1 MKTEYSK
8 NFYKYLKYTF
18 FALCFLMGAGA
29 QAQVTEEE
37 DNEAAQDTIKG
48 YNAGK
53 VELKNPT
60 SIKEAYEY
68 DPITNMYIYSHKFDG
83 FNITYPVILTP
94 EEYEKLVLRESM
106 RKYYQ
111 EKNKAIDD
119 KATEQQQKDALPRY
133 YVKSGLFES
142 IFGGNTI
149 DVKPQGYVEVD
160 LGGRFTKQDNPAL
173 SPRNRRSFTFD
184 FDQRISMSLQGKVGT
199 RLNVMANYDTQS
211 TFAFQNM
218 IKLDYTPTEDD
229 IIRKIEVGNVSF
241 PLSNSLVRG
250 AQSLFGVKGQFQFGK
265 TTFTGIYSE
274 QKSQSKTV
282 TAQGGSVV
290 QDFAIFALEYDENKH
305 FFLSQ
310 FFRNRYDHW
319 LRSYPLV
326 DNRVLISRIEVWV
339 TNKQNRI
346 NTTENNSRNIIALQD
361 LGEGTLHTKPIVTG
375 APTEEITSQTV
386 GFVAGGESPAQFF
399 NTFNITEPG
408 EYDPFPDNG
417 NNKLDPGMIGTG
429 GYLQSSVRQIVTT
442 SDSSFGSLASQAD
455 EGVDYVKL
463 ENARKLTS
471 SEYTLNTSL
480 GYISL
485 NTKLN
490 NDEVLAVAYQYTVGD
505 RVYQVGEFGTDGV
518 DATNATT
525 TTTDTGATQVTGVT
539 TQSLVLKMLKSSLIN
554 VTEPAWNL
562 MMKNI
567 YQIPNGYQL
576 SQEDFTMNVLYT
588 DPSPLNYIT
597 PTPGLD
603 LPGLNA
609 GEADVKDTPLLR
621 VFNMDR
627 LTYAGDPQ
635 NNGDGFFDFVPGKTI
650 DQQNGRVI
658 FTTVEPFGKLLFDKL
673 GTNTGNSALYDQPAT
688 YNANQTKYVY
698 RSLYSTTQA
707 EAMQQT
713 SKNKF
718 QLKGRFKSSGGGGI
732 SLGAFNVPQGS
743 VVVTAGGRTLVE
755 GVDYTVNYQAG
766 TVEILDASLQNSNT
780 PVEVTLE
787 NNNTFGQQTRRFF
800 GVNVEHKFNDKFLL
814 GATILRMSERPF
826 TTKTNYGQESVNN
839 TIFGI
844 NTNFSTEV
852 PLFTRLVNKLP
863 FVDTDVASNL
873 SFRGEFAY
881 LKPGASKA
889 DQFNGEATTYVE
901 DFEGSQSNIDLRAAS
916 GWSLASAPVGYGG
929 EVQDYESLESGY
941 RRSKLA
947 WYSIDP
953 IFYASGS
960 RPTGINAGSVSS
972 NRTRRIYYSEL
983 YPNTDIAPGQTRV
996 VTTLDLSYF
1005 PKERGPYNFNPLA
1018 ATNPQGTFSEAQAV
1032 QNWGGIMRSLTSTNF
1047 EQTNVEY
1054 IQFWMLDPYVGNIG
1068 DAQDITNTGKIEF
1081 HLGEISED
1089 ILKDNRKQYENGLP
1103 GTDGTA
1109 LVYNSAWGKVP
1120 SSQSLIYAFDTDS
1133 ANRELQDVGFDGLN
1147 DAEEAAKFTAF
1158 AGFEDPSA
1166 DNYQYYLNVSG
1177 EIIDRYKNYNGV
1189 QGNSPVSVGDSNR
1202 GSSTMPD
1209 VEDINKDN
1217 TMNTIDAY
1225 YKYEI
1230 PISPNPVVGQNYIV
1244 DMREE
1249 QSQPMEEGTTPARWL
1264 LYKIPVKSNT
1274 GVQGTISSLRSV
1286 RFMRMMLTGFKD
1298 NVTLRMAALDLVRSE
1313 WRQYENPLDND
1324 VSNSNDDDT
1333 YHTGFDVVTVNV
1345 QENASRSPIP
1355 YMSPPGVIRE
1365 QLYSNNAVINQNE
1378 QALSLRVYAT
1388 NGGTDI
1394 NSGLEPGDARA
1405 VFKNVSVD
1413 MRQYKKIRMF
1423 LHAEAL
1429 PGVSGNE
1436 ESGALQDDQLAA
1448 MIRFGTDATDNF
1460 YEIKKPLKKTPFNS
1474 ASAQAAWTAEEI
1486 WPEDNEVMVTIEAL
1500 TKLKLMALQGS
1511 ISPDPIDDVFRMPAN
1526 QLDSSLAEGMVIGIK
1541 GNPNFGYVRVLMLGV
1556 RNNVLSTLP
1565 IPSPAPAVRGEVWF
1579 NEFRL
1584 SDMDNKGGY
1593 AATAALDTNF
1603 ADLATMSATGNLST
1617 IGFGTVEQGPTERSL
1632 EDTKQYSLV
1641 TNLNVGKLLPKQAH
1655 LNIPF
1660 NYSVGETTVTP
1671 KFDQY
1676 YQDITIDQALS
1687 VATSD
1692 ADRDAITNRNV
1703 DYTKTRSINF
1713 IGVKKDRAAEQ
1724 KQRIYD
1730 PENITIGYSY
1740 NQTDHHDYQIESQ
1753 LDQQVR
1759 ATADYNY
1766 TFQGKPVEP
1775 FKNTGFMKK
1784 SQYWKLLS
1792 DFNFNYLPSNLNFS
1806 SNIIRQYNRMQYRNV
1821 DVEGIAISPLYRRN
1835 YFFNY
1840 QYGFGYN
1847 ITKSVKFNYA
1857 VSTSNIV
1864 KNYLDVEGNPIESYT
1879 VFTDFWNT
1887 GTANTHTQN
1896 YVLNYDLPLSKLP
1909 FLSFVK
1915 ATYSYNATYNW
1926 TRSTDALAYVDFTNA
1941 DGSTTNYFL
1950 GNTIQNNNSHKINA
1964 NLGMDLFYKYLGLG
1978 PKKKPAT
1985 KAPAPKAPPKPGEKI
2000 AAAPKVAS
2008 DGNALVDGL
2017 VGVLT
2022 SVKNITINYTETN
2035 GTVLP
2040 GFLPGIG
2047 FLGSTKPSLGFILG
2061 SQDSDIRYEAAKL
2074 GYLTNYPTFNQSF
2087 TQVSTKDLKLTADV
2101 DLFPDFKINLTA
2113 ARTKSANYSE
2123 QYSVDMTN
2131 EDPYTALSPYT
2142 YGNFQISTVLIKTSF
2157 SKSDVN
2163 GSEAFDQFRQNRLII
2178 ANRLAEKF
2186 YGGTDFPRY
2195 GDGVRGTPTGEFA
2208 TANAGYPVG
2217 FGKNNQAVLLPAF
2230 LAAYQGQDA
2239 SSTKT
2244 SMFRDIP
2251 LPNWAIKYTG
2261 LMRYKFFKD
2270 RFKRFSVQ
2278 HAYEASYN
2286 INQFRTNYNYST
2298 PDTDTSGGR
2307 PLVAAQDN
2315 NGAGNFYNKFVI
2327 SNVNLTERFN
2337 PLVRFDVEMKNS
2349 FKFLAEVK
2357 KDRTL
2362 NMSFDNNLLTEVKG
2376 NDYTLGLGY
2385 RIKDVIINSRLA
2397 NNPTN
2402 TIKSDVN
2409 LKLDVTLRKSLTIV
2423 RYLDYDNNQ
2432 LGGGQDIWTAKLYG
2446 DYAFSRNLSAIFYYE
2461 HSFSKAV
2468 ISTSYPV
2475 TTIRT
2480 GFTIRYTFGN

>member
-8 NFYKYLKYTF
+8 DFYKHLKYTF
-18 FALCFLMGAGA
+18 FALCFLFGISA

-37 DNEAAQDTIKG
+37 DNEAAQDTVKG
-48 YNAGK
+48 YNMGK

-60 SIKEAYEY
+60 SIVDAYEY
-68 DPITNMYIYSHKFDG
+68 DPKMNMYIYTHKFDG

-94 EEYEKLVLRESM
+94 EEYEQLVMRESM

-111 EKNKAIDD
+111 DKSKALDD

-149 DVKPQGYVEVD
+149 DVKPQGNVEVD
-160 LGGRFTKQDNPAL
+160 LGGRYTKQDNPAL

-290 QDFAIFALEYDENKH
+290 QDFALFALEYDENKH

-310 FFRNRYDHW
+310 FFRSRYDSW
-319 LRSYPLV
+319 LRNYPLI
-326 DNRVLISRIEVWV
+326 DNRVQITRIEVWV

-346 NTTENNSRNIIALQD
+346 NATENNSRNIIALQD
-361 LGEGTLHTKPIVTG
+361 LGEGRLYSKPTVAG
-375 APTEEITSQTV
+375 APIEDITTQTV
-386 GFVAGGESPAQFF
+386 GYMAAGVDPALFF
-399 NTFNITEPG
+399 NNNDNNESF
-408 EYDPFPDNG
+408 DPDGYNNYPNND
-417 NNKLDPGMIGTG
+417 NNKLDPEKIGTADS
-429 GYLQSSVRQIVTT
+429 YLASTIREIVTT
-442 SDSSFGSLASQAD
+442 SDDSFTVRNASGQKVTS

-463 ENARKLTS
+463 ENARKLTTT
-471 SEYTLNTSL
+471 EFTYNARL

-485 NTKLN
+485 NSKLN

-518 DATNATT
+518 DATTASTNAT
-525 TTTDTGATQVTGVT
+525 GQVTAVST
-539 TQSLVLKMLKSSLIN
+539 KSIVLKMLKSSLVN
-554 VTEPAWNL
+554 VTEPTWNL

-576 SQEDFTMNVLYT
+576 SQEDFTMNILYT

-597 PTPGLD
+597 PTASLD
-603 LPGLNA
+603 LPGLNP
-609 GEADVKDTPLLR
+609 GEADVKDAPLLR

-635 NNGDGFFDFVPGKTI
+635 NNGDGFFDFIPGTTV
-650 DQQNGRVI
+650 DPQNGRVI
-658 FTTVEPFGKLLFDKL
+658 FTSVEPFGKLLFDKL
-673 GTNTGNSALYDQPAT
+673 GTNTGNSSVYDQEAT
-688 YNANQTKYVY
+688 YNANQSKYVF
-698 RSLYSTTQA
+698 RRLYSTTMA

-780 PVEVTLE
+780 PIEVSLE

-800 GVNVEHKFNDKFLL
+800 GVNVEHKFNDKFLV
-814 GATILRMSERPF
+814 GATILRMSERPY

-901 DFEGSQSNIDLRAAS
+901 DFEGSQSNIDLRGAA
-916 GWSLASAPVGYGG
+916 GWSLASAPMNYGG
-929 EVQDYESLESGY
+929 EYDGSSLRSGF
-941 RRSKLA
+941 RRAKLA

-972 NRTRRIYYSEL
+972 NFTRRIYYEEL
-983 YPNTDIAPGQTRV
+983 YPNTDIPPGSTRV
-996 VTTLDLSYF
+996 VTTLDMSYF
-1005 PKERGPYNFNPLA
+1005 PRERGPYNFNTDVLA
-1018 ATNPQGTFSEAQAV
+1018 NPGGVFTEAQAT
-1032 QNWGGIMRSLTSTNF
+1032 QNWGAIMRSLTSTNF

-1054 IQFWMLDPYVGNIG
+1054 IQFWMLDPYVGNAG
-1068 DAQDITNTGKIEF
+1068 DAQNINNTGMMEI

-1089 ILKDNRKQYENGLP
+1089 ILRDNRKQYENGLP
-1103 GTDGTA
+1103 GTNGTA
-1109 LVYNSAWGKVP
+1109 LVVSSLWGNVP
-1120 SSQSLIYAFDTDS
+1120 ASQSLIYAFDTDS
-1133 ANRELQDVGFDGLN
+1133 ANRELQDVGLDGLN
-1147 DAEEAAKFTAF
+1147 DAQEAVKFPEF
-1158 AGFEDPSA
+1158 AGLDDPSG
-1166 DNYQYYLNVSG
+1166 DNYQYYLNASG
-1177 EIIDRYKNYNGV
+1177 EIIDRYKNYNGL

-1202 GSSTMPD
+1202 GSSTLPD
-1209 VEDINKDN
+1209 TEDINKDN

-1225 YKYEI
+1225 YTYQVPIGPNAI
-1230 PISPNPVVGQNYIV
+1230 PGTGYVVDV
-1244 DMREE
+1244 RERSNQDGFNGE
-1249 QSQPMEEGTTPARWL
+1249 VQMEEGTTPARWI
-1264 LYKIPVKSNT
+1264 LYKIPVKSMT
-1274 GVQGTISSLRSV
+1274 STIGTISSLRSI
-1286 RFMRMMLTGFKD
+1286 RFMRVMLTGFSTD
-1298 NVTLRMAALDLVRSE
+1298 ITLRLAAFDLVRSE
-1313 WRQYENPLDND
+1313 WRKYEEPLDAD
-1324 VSNSNDDDT
+1324 ASNSDDEST
-1333 YHTGFDVVTVNV
+1333 YHTGFDVVSLNI
-1345 QENASRSPIP
+1345 QENTQRTPVP
-1355 YMSPPGVIRE
+1355 YMSPPGVVRE

-1394 NSGLEPGDARA
+1394 NSGLEPGDTRA
-1405 VFKNVSVD
+1405 VFKSVNVD

-1429 PGVSGNE
+1429 SGPDGRE
-1436 ESGALQDDQLAA
+1436 ENNALQDDQLAA
-1448 MIRFGTDATDNF
+1448 VVRFGTDATDNF
-1460 YEIKKPLKKTPFNS
+1460 YEIRKPLKKTYFS
-1474 ASAQAAWTAEEI
+1474 GSGQAAWDAEDI
-1486 WPEDNEVMVTIEAL
+1486 WPESNEVMVSMAAL

-1511 ISPDPIDDVFRMPAN
+1511 ITRDPIDNVYRMDAR
-1526 QLDSSLAEGMVIGIK
+1526 QLDPTLAEGMVLGIK
-1541 GNPNFGYVRVLMLGV
+1541 GNPNFGFVRVLMLGV
-1556 RNNVLSTLP
+1556 RNNTKDMTVVSSPLP
-1565 IPSPAPAVRGEVWF
+1565 TVRGDVWF
-1579 NEFRL
+1579 NELRL

-1593 AATAALDTNF
+1593 AAVAALDTNF
-1603 ADLATMSATGNLST
+1603 ADLATLSATGNLST

-1641 TNLNVGKLLPKQAH
+1641 TNLNIGKLLPKQAH

-1676 YQDITIDQALS
+1676 YQDITIDQALD

-1692 ADRDAITNRNV
+1692 AERESILNRNV
-1703 DYTKTRSINF
+1703 DYTKTKSINF
-1713 IGVKKDRAAEQ
+1713 IGVKKDRGTEQ
-1724 KQRIYD
+1724 KPHVYD
-1730 PENITIGYSY
+1730 PENITLSYSY

-1766 TFQGKPVEP
+1766 TFQNKAVEP

-1784 SQYWKLLS
+1784 SQYWKMLS
-1792 DFNFNYLPSNLNFS
+1792 DFNFNYLPTNLSFS
-1806 SNIIRQYNRMQYRNV
+1806 SNILRQYNKMQYRNV
-1821 DVEGIAISPLYRRN
+1821 DVEGIAINPLYRRN

-1847 ITKSVKFNYA
+1847 LTKSVKFNYQ

-1864 KNYLDVEGNPIESYT
+1864 KNYLDENGNPIEDYT

-1887 GTANTHTQN
+1887 GIANTHTQN
-1896 YVLNYDLPLSKLP
+1896 YVLNYDLPLNKLP

-1926 TRSTDALAYVDFTNA
+1926 TRSTDALARVDFTEA
-1941 DGSTTNYFL
+1941 DGSITNYYL

-1964 NLGMDLFYKYLGLG
+1964 NLGMDVFYKYIGLG
-1978 PKKKPAT
+1978 PKKKAAT
-1985 KAPAPKAPPKPGEKI
+1985 KAAAPKAPPKPGEKI
-2000 AAAPKVAS
+2000 AAAPKPADS
-2008 DGNALVDGL
+2008 GNAYTEMLKNL
-2017 VGVLT
+2017 LT

-2040 GFLPGIG
+2040 GFMPGIG
-2047 FLGSTKPSLGFILG
+2047 FLGTTKPSLGFILG
-2061 SQDSDIRYEAAKL
+2061 SQDSDIRYEAAKA
-2074 GYLTNYPTFNQSF
+2074 GYLTTYPTFNQSF
-2087 TQVSTKDLKLTADV
+2087 TQVNTKDLKLTANV
-2101 DLFPDFKINLTA
+2101 SPFPDFTIDLSA
-2113 ARTKSANYSE
+2113 DRTSSLNSSE
-2123 QYSVDMTN
+2123 QYNINMSN
-2131 EDPYTALSPYT
+2131 PEPYEALSPYT
-2142 YGNFQISTVLIKTSF
+2142 YGNFQISTILIGTSF

-2163 GSEAFDQFRQNRLII
+2163 GSEAFNKFRENRLII
-2178 ANRLAEKF
+2178 ANKLALEH
-2186 YGGTDFPRY
+2186 YGPGFGTFNSTQDQYANSDFSN
-2195 GDGVRGTPTGEFA
+2195 
-2208 TANAGYPVG
+2208 ANSGYPLG
-2217 FGKNNQAVLLPAF
+2217 YGKNSQAVLLPAF
-2230 LAAYQGQDA
+2230 LAAYQGKDA
-2239 SSTKT
+2239 AGAKT
-2244 SMFRDIP
+2244 GIFRDVP
-2251 LPNWAIKYTG
+2251 LPNWIVKYTG
-2261 LMRYKFFKD
+2261 LMRLQYFKE
-2270 RFKRFSVQ
+2270 RFKRFSIQ
-2278 HAYEASYN
+2278 HGYRASYN
-2286 INQFRTNYNYST
+2286 INSFRSNYDYDDSL
-2298 PDTDTSGGR
+2298 PEQGK
-2307 PLVAAQDN
+2307 DN
-2315 NGAGNFYNKFVI
+2315 NGAGNFYNKYVI
-2327 SNVNLTERFN
+2327 SNVNLTEQFN
-2337 PLVRFDVEMKNS
+2337 PLVRFDIEMKSS
-2349 FKFLAEVK
+2349 FKFVAEVK

-2402 TIKSDVN
+2402 TIKSDIN
-2409 LKLDVTLRKSLTIV
+2409 LKADITLRKSLTIV

-2432 LGGGQDIWTAKLYG
+2432 LGGGQDIWTAKLYA
-2446 DYAFSRNLSAIFYYE
+2446 DYAFSKNLTAIFYYD

-2480 GFTIRYTFGN
+2480 GFTVRYTFGN